1 MRKFIAVFLFT
12 SWISSAQKLPV
23 ADLENLDGEMVSS
36 TTFNSEKPIVLTF
49 WATWCVPCL
58 NELSFINE
66 VYDEWQEKYQ
76 FDFYAISIDDDR
88 TVRKVAPLV
97 NGKNWPFKVLIDTNQ
112 DFKRMHNINA
122 IPYLVIVKNGT
133 IIYTKN
139 GFVKGD
145 ETKIEDI
152 ISKKSIV
159 K

>member
-1 MRKFIAVFLFT
+1 MRKLIVVFLLT
-12 SWISSAQKLPV
+12 SWISGAQKLPV
-23 ADLENLDGEMVSS
+23 VDLENLDGETVSS
-36 TTFNSEKPIVLTF
+36 TTFNSEKPVVITF

-58 NELSFINE
+58 NELSFVNE
-66 VYDEWQEKYQ
+66 VYEEWQEKYQ

-112 DFKRMHNINA
+112 DFKRMLNINA
-122 IPYLVIVKNGT
+122 IPYLIIVKNGT

-145 ETKIEDI
+145 EAKIEDV
-152 ISKKSIV
+152 ISKNQ
-159 K
+159 

>member
-1 MRKFIAVFLFT
+1 MRKLIVVFLLT
-12 SWISSAQKLPV
+12 SWISGAQKLPV
-23 ADLENLDGEMVSS
+23 VDLENLDGETVSS
-36 TTFNSEKPIVLTF
+36 TTLNSEKPVVITF
-49 WATWCVPCL
+49 WATWCIPCL
-58 NELSFINE
+58 NELSFVNE

-112 DFKRMHNINA
+112 DFKRMLNINA
-122 IPYLVIVKNGT
+122 IPYLIIVKNGT

-145 ETKIEDI
+145 EAKIEDI
-152 ISKKSIV
+152 ISKNQ
-159 K
+159 

>member
-112 DFKRMHNINA
+112 DFKRMLNINA

-152 ISKKSIV
+152 ISKNQ
-159 K
+159 

>member
-1 MRKFIAVFLFT
+1 MRKFIVVFLFT

-23 ADLENLDGEMVSS
+23 VDLENLDGETVSS
-36 TTFNSEKPIVLTF
+36 TTFNSEKPVVITF

-58 NELSFINE
+58 NELSFVNE
-66 VYDEWQEKYQ
+66 VYEEWQEKYQ

-112 DFKRMHNINA
+112 DFKRMLNINA

-145 ETKIEDI
+145 EAKIEDV
-152 ISKKSIV
+152 ISKNQ
-159 K
+159 

>member
-1 MRKFIAVFLFT
+1 MRKFIVVFLFT

-23 ADLENLDGEMVSS
+23 VDLENLDGETISS
-36 TTFNSEKPIVLTF
+36 TTFNSEKPVVITF

-58 NELSFINE
+58 NELSFVNE

-112 DFKRMHNINA
+112 DFKRMLNINA

-152 ISKKSIV
+152 ISKNQ
-159 K
+159 